1 SDLLRE
7 RVLVEVDED
16 EDAASRAQ
24 VDDRRDAIEV
34 AAIVLSGRGFERAP
48 ADREPEQVE
57 AEAAHALGVAGVE
70 HGDVLERQASVVEGD
85 VEDALR
91 PGVHAPERG
100 LAAALVA
107 ESAVAEAEAAAIERR
122 LSPGGEEKETGEQQ
136 GATSGHPV
144 SVP

>member
-16 EDAASRAQ
+16 EDAAPRAQ

-34 AAIVLSGRGFERAP
+34 AAIVLPGRGFERAP
-48 ADREPEQVE
+48 VDREPEQIE

-70 HGDVLERQASVVEGD
+70 HRDGLERQASVVEGD
-85 VEDALR
+85 VEGALR
-91 PGVHAPERG
+91 PRVHARERE
-100 LAAALVA
+100 LAAALIA
-107 ESAVAEAEAAAIERR
+107 EPALAEAQAAPVERR
-122 LSPGGEEKETGEQQ
+122 PRPRGEEKETGEYQ
-136 GATSGHPV
+136 GAASGHPA